1 MKNRKPFRR
10 SILIWVLILVGA
22 GFLYLSIKG
31 FSPTSLA
38 LSLRDFLLTR
48 FHPAFPYTSQEIEFS
63 HRDVKLKGSLYI
75 PQGKGPFPGIVI
87 AHGGTKL
94 GRKLAL
100 YVIMGQKLAERG
112 YIVLSFDFRGFG
124 ESDDPP
130 KIESPE
136 DLDFV
141 GDLTQAVSTLTMV
154 KNLDPQHIY
163 LIGHSFGAGV
173 VIQEGVKD
181 QRIKKIVSIAPGRRT
196 FERFFGK
203 NAPDKD
209 WPQIRIS
216 HDMKLP
222 YLIPKEI
229 LYPVLISFIAE
240 SILEFPQ
247 HPPLLFVDGSLED
260 PEDQK
265 FLKNVY
271 LKMTE
276 PKSYV
281 TIPGADHYFGTR
293 KDESGFGQTPFYEEK
308 VVREFIDTLDRWL
321 RK

>member
-1 MKNRKPFRR
+1 MKAKKPLHH
-10 SILIWVLILVGA
+10 SILISILILA
-22 GFLYLSIKG
+22 GLGLGYLSVKG
-31 FSPTSLA
+31 VHLTFLIP
-38 LSLRDFLLTR
+38 SLRNLLNG
-48 FHPAFPYTSQEIEFS
+48 FHPVFKYTSQEIEFS
-63 HRDVKLKGSLYI
+63 HQNLKLKGSLYI
-75 PQGKGPFPGIVI
+75 PEGKGPFPGVVI
-87 AHGGTKL
+87 AHGGTRL

-100 YVIMGQKLAERG
+100 YVVMGQKLAEKG
-112 YIVLSFDFRGFG
+112 YIALSFDFRGFG
-124 ESDDPP
+124 ESEDPP
-130 KIESPE
+130 EIKSQA

-141 GDLTQAVSTLTMV
+141 GDLTQAVSTLMTV
-154 KNLDPQHIY
+154 KTLDPQRIY

-173 VIQEGVKD
+173 VIQEGVRD
-181 QRIKKIVSIAPGRRT
+181 PRVKKIISIAPGRRT
-196 FERFFGK
+196 FERFFGE
-203 NAPDKD
+203 NAPEKD

-222 YLIPKEI
+222 YLIPKDI
-229 LYPVLISFIAE
+229 LYPILISFIAE

-265 FLKNVY
+265 FLKDVY

-276 PKSYV
+276 PKDYV

-293 KDESGFGQTPFYEEK
+293 KDESGFGRTPFYEEK